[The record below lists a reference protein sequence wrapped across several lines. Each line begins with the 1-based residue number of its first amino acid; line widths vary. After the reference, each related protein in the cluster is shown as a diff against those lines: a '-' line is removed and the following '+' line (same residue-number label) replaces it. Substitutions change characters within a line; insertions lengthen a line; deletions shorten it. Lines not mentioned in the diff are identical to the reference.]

1 MIAVCRL
8 ERGTREEIFANVAPC
23 DDAQVTA
30 AVAEILERVRTQKDE
45 ALRAYTERFDG
56 ACPQQLRVTESEWE
70 AGMRAVSEPMMRT
83 LRLAADNIETFHRR
97 QATDGFEF
105 RTEQGVVMGQRVLPL
120 ARVGIYV
127 PGGTANYPST
137 VLMNAIPARIA
148 GVREI
153 VMTTPVKAGGSVKP
167 EILAAA
173 KIAGVTEIYKVGGAQ
188 AIAALAYGTQSIA
201 PVDKITGPGN
211 IYVATAKRLVYGTVD
226 IDMIAGPSEIL
237 IVADDSA
244 DPIAVAADML
254 SQAEHDV
261 RAAAALVT
269 DSASLAEQVA
279 RELERQIP
287 LLDRTQIARKSI
299 DDYGKIF
306 LTESLRDAYRVAD
319 WIAPEHLEL
328 CVRDAMHAVGC
339 IRNAGSIFVGH
350 YTPEPLGDYLA
361 GPNHT
366 LPTGGTARFA
376 SPLGVQDFVKR
387 SSYLC
392 YTPQALAAV
401 GEDAMRFAMSEG
413 LQAHANAV
421 RVRLERNDE

>member
-8 ERGTREEIFANVAPC
+8 ERGTREEIFANVAPR

-105 RTEQGVVMGQRVLPL
+105 CTEQGVVMGQRVLPL

-244 DPIAVAADML
+244 DPIAV
-254 SQAEHDV
+254 EIG
-261 RAAAALVT
+261 RASCRERVFGLV
-269 DSASLAEQVA
+269 
-279 RELERQIP
+279 
-287 LLDRTQIARKSI
+287 
-299 DDYGKIF
+299 
-306 LTESLRDAYRVAD
+306 
-319 WIAPEHLEL
+319 
-328 CVRDAMHAVGC
+328 
-339 IRNAGSIFVGH
+339 
-350 YTPEPLGDYLA
+350 
-361 GPNHT
+361 
-366 LPTGGTARFA
+366 
-376 SPLGVQDFVKR
+376 
-387 SSYLC
+387 
-392 YTPQALAAV
+392 
-401 GEDAMRFAMSEG
+401 
-413 LQAHANAV
+413 
-421 RVRLERNDE
+421 